1 VPAYSTVVAE
11 AKNADVAVTAV
22 DHKAQE
28 DAWRYDWVAD
38 GASSVALVAP
48 DALDL
53 SRETN
58 GDVLLLM
65 TLRIETPTP
74 KETALFVECGD
85 DCAGR
90 VPAGAQLAALPVGQW
105 ISVGMP
111 LKCFAAAG
119 ANMGRLTAAAGIE
132 STAGYRLAIS
142 EVGYGTVSDHLL
154 TCNGP

>member
-1 VPAYSTVVAE
+1 M
-11 AKNADVAVTAV
+11 
-22 DHKAQE
+22 
-28 DAWRYDWVAD
+28 
-38 GASSVALVAP
+38 AP

-85 DCAGR
+85 DCVGR
-90 VPAGAQLAALPVGQW
+90 VPVGAQLAALPVDQW
-105 ISVGMP
+105 TRVGIP
-111 LKCFAAAG
+111 LKCFAAAS
-119 ANMGRLTAAAGIE
+119 ANMGKLTVVPGIE

-142 EVGYGTVSDHLL
+142 EVGYGTVADHVL
-154 TCNGP
+154 TCDKP